1 MNSTSNHSFDQAA
14 LHRLVEPDLAAWAEK
29 ITIDSA
35 KDRRGLWYGAL
46 VFWIVVACIIAA
58 RVAFLDPSRIQPATA
73 NSAAPSVLAGGA
85 SSVPPGAKLWSA
97 KCRPARRGNVFSL
110 RDTERLQPERICKA

>member
-1 MNSTSNHSFDQAA
+1 MNSTSNQSRDQAA
-14 LHRLVEPDLAAWAEK
+14 LHRLMEPDLAAWAEK

-58 RVAFLDPSRIQPATA
+58 RGAFLDPSRIHPATA
-73 NSAAPSVLAGGA
+73 TSTTPAVLACSSSNA
-85 SSVPPGAKLWSA
+85 SHNARILTPPT
-97 KCRPARRGNVFSL
+97 F
-110 RDTERLQPERICKA
+110 